1 MDTIIALTT
10 PPGRSG
16 VAVLRVS
23 GDRATD
29 YLGRLIAEADPQMLP
44 PRNLL
49 LRFLYGEKGEVIDQ
63 ALVSVMPGPN
73 SFTGEDVV
81 EIMCHGNPIIVD
93 AVINRMIFFGARPAR
108 PGEFSRRAVEHGKVS
123 LLQAEA
129 QWPAPVA
136 KRPSEQKRHSTFPRT
151 STFTSGMC
159 FAWLMTIAA
168 AKSTKMSSLISSTTN
183 PSLARREFPAI
194 SSPKS

>member
-23 GDRATD
+23 GDRAIN
-29 YLGRLIAEADPQMLP
+29 YLGRLIAESNPQQLL

-49 LRFLYGEKGEVIDQ
+49 LRSLYDEKGEVLDKT
-63 ALVSVMPGPN
+63 LVSVMPGPN
-73 SFTGEDVV
+73 SFTGEDVA
-81 EIMCHGNPIIVD
+81 EIMCHGNPIIID

-129 QWPAPVA
+129 S
-136 KRPSEQKRHSTFPRT
+136 KRINSCCWFVWCCTCSERALGFCRSERRR
-151 STFTSGMC
+151 
-159 FAWLMTIAA
+159 IARGA
-168 AKSTKMSSLISSTTN
+168 TGYL
-183 PSLARREFPAI
+183 R
-194 SSPKS
+194 